1 MLILHKHQILLTLI
15 RLTGWGGKV
24 AITKVR
30 DEKEN
35 IITNHKEKEKI
46 LGEYYEYF
54 YNNE

>member
-15 RLTGWGGKV
+15 RLTGWGKKLQLQKSGM
-24 AITKVR
+24 
-30 DEKEN
+30 

-54 YNNE
+54 YDNE